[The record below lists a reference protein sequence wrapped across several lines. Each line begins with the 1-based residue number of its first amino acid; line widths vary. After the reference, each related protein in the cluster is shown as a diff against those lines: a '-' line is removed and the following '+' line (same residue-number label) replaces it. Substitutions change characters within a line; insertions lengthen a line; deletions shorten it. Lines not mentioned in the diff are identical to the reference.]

1 MAPKSTKPIRCLTG
15 DRPTGQLHVGH
26 YVGSLKRRLELQD
39 SGAEVFVIIAD
50 FQVITDR
57 TDTSRLEE
65 NVFEVVL
72 DYLAVG
78 IDPKKT
84 TIFLQSRV
92 PELAELTTYFSNLV
106 TLPQIERNPTVK
118 EELRS
123 SNMKEMTLGLFS
135 YPVSQAADIL
145 LFRPDVVPVG
155 EDQLPHIEL
164 TREIASRFNR
174 TYGDVFPLPRAEL
187 STTPRLLGLDASK
200 KMSKSLGNTIN
211 LGDSREVIMKK
222 IKAAVTDSGREIVYD
237 PAGKPALSNLLT
249 LFSIVTGGRRL
260 DSIARDFNGQGYAE
274 FKTALAEAVD
284 AFIAPIRERRLEAAK
299 DRGAIARIVRDGT
312 ARAREV
318 GQETI
323 RLVRKANRFEYPMI
337 FNF

>member
-1 MAPKSTKPIRCLTG
+1 MEPLAQKQIRCLTG
-15 DRPTGQLHVGH
+15 DRPTGPLHLGH
-26 YVGSLKRRLELQD
+26 YVGSLKRRLELQN

-65 NVFEVVL
+65 NVFDVLL

-92 PELAELTTYFSNLV
+92 PELAELTVYFSNLV

-123 SNMKEMTLGLFS
+123 AKMKEMTLGLFS

-164 TREIASRFNR
+164 TREIAARFNVA
-174 TYGDVFPLPRAEL
+174 YGEVFPLPKPEL
-187 STTPRLLGLDASK
+187 STTPRLLGLDAGK

-211 LGDSREVIMKK
+211 LSDSREDILKK
-222 IKAAVTDSGREIVYD
+222 IKTAMTDSGREITYD
-237 PAGKPALSNLLT
+237 PVTKPALSNLLT
-249 LFSIVTGGRRL
+249 IFSVVTGGRRL
-260 DSIARDFNGQGYAE
+260 DSIARDFAGKGYAE
-274 FKTALAEAVD
+274 FKTALGEAVD
-284 AFIAPIRERRLEAAK
+284 AFIAPLRERRAAFAG
-299 DRGAIARIVRDGT
+299 DRATLVRILREGT
-312 ARAREV
+312 YRAREE
-318 GQETI
+318 GMKTM
-323 RLVRKANRFEYPMI
+323 RLVRRANHFEYPGI
-337 FNF
+337 F

>member
-1 MAPKSTKPIRCLTG
+1 MSNRLTKPIRCLTG
-15 DRPTGQLHVGH
+15 DRPTGPLHIGH
-26 YVGSLKRRLELQD
+26 YVGSLARRLELQN

-118 EELRS
+118 EELKTS
-123 SNMKEMTLGLFS
+123 KMKEMTLGLFS
-135 YPVSQAADIL
+135 YPVSQASDIL

-174 TYGDVFPLPRAEL
+174 LYDEVFPLPRAEL
-187 STTPRLLGLDASK
+187 STTPRLLGLDANK

-211 LGDSREVIMKK
+211 LSDSREEIIRK
-222 IKAAVTDSGREIVYD
+222 IKTAVTDSGRDIVYD
-237 PAGKPALSNLLT
+237 PKERPAVSNLLT
-249 LFSIVTGGRRL
+249 IFSVATGRAPGVIAQEFAGR
-260 DSIARDFNGQGYAE
+260 GYAE

-284 AFIAPIRERRLEAAK
+284 AFIAPIRSRRAEFVQDRAAV
-299 DRGAIARIVRDGT
+299 ARVIREGT
-312 ARAREV
+312 ERAREA
-318 GQETI
+318 GAETM
-323 RLVRKANRFEYPMI
+323 RLVRAANRFAYPGI
-337 FNF
+337 F